1 MFRKRKMNGGK
12 KRKNSNDKKYKMENK
27 NQIEESKT
35 DGFELLEKV
44 IKSNEENIKSNKDKI
59 ELYVKLAFMFE
70 DHLKMMGQ
78 TQLDFEV
85 VAEKYKDAMKFHE
98 LESVKRSEFLK
109 NIPTKIEAVLA
120 PETVEYFEKIDSK
133 IKEMK
138 ILTWS
143 RIGTMILAILVLI
156 ISINFATNWYKE
168 SIKAKSEIREEI
180 LNEIAG
186 EGKKIYDENE
196 VKALTENTKLMQ
208 LWIKNN
214 PTKAEDFLRF
224 KDGYEA
230 SKDSK

>member
-1 MFRKRKMNGGK
+1 
-12 KRKNSNDKKYKMENK
+12 MENN

-35 DGFELLEKV
+35 DGFGLLENV
-44 IKSNEENIKSNKDKI
+44 IKSNEENIKSNEYKI
-59 ELYVKLAFMFE
+59 KLYVKLRFMFE

-78 TQLDFEV
+78 TQLDFGV
-85 VAEKYKDAMKFHE
+85 VAETYKDAMKFYE
-98 LESVKRSEFLK
+98 LESVKRTEFLK

-120 PETVEYFEKIDSK
+120 PETVGHFEKIDSK

-138 ILTWS
+138 FLTWS
-143 RIGTMILAILVLI
+143 GLGTMILAILILV

-168 SIKAKSEIREEI
+168 SIRSKSEIRADI

-196 VKALTENTKLMQ
+196 VKALGENTKLMQ

-214 PTKAEDFLRF
+214 PKKAEDFLRF

-230 SKDSK
+230 KKSEK

>member
-1 MFRKRKMNGGK
+1 
-12 KRKNSNDKKYKMENK
+12 MENN

-44 IKSNEENIKSNKDKI
+44 IKSNEENIKSNEDKI
-59 ELYVKLAFMFE
+59 KLYVKLRFMFE

-78 TQLDFEV
+78 TQLDFEAV
-85 VAEKYKDAMKFHE
+85 GETYQDAMKFHE

-120 PETVEYFEKIDSK
+120 PETVGHFEKIDSK

-138 ILTWS
+138 FLTWS
-143 RIGTMILAILVLI
+143 RLGTMILAILILV
-156 ISINFATNWYKE
+156 ISINFAANWYKE
-168 SIKAKSEIREEI
+168 SIKAKSELRQDI

-186 EGKKIYDENE
+186 EGKNIYDKNE
-196 VKALTENTKLMQ
+196 IKILNQNTQLMQ

-214 PTKAEDFLRF
+214 PKKAEDFLRF

-230 SKDSK
+230 KRVEN